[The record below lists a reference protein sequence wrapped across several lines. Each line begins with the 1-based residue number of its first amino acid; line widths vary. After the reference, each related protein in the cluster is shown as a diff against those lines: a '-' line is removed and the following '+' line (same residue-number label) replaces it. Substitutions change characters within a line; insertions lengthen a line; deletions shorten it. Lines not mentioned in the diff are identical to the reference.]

1 MALEDKKSNLSS
13 SKYNNLRQ
21 RIPDISKSQGISPV
35 DHAQLTWRTNPTLMS
50 VSANIFI
57 GIITFSDTIIVKLY
71 LSDISR
77 FILNYELL
85 IAACWSNVILIV
97 RLILSGNS
105 GDSLSWHRGMPFTT
119 KDQDNDNKGDYN
131 CAFKYQGAW
140 WYKDCHHSNLNGL
153 YHRGNH
159 SSPADGVNW
168 KHWKGH
174 RYSLKKTEMKIRPV
188 DFWTA
193 IIMAQQWYSANFYKR
208 HQCLDQ
214 VYLAFN
220 NHS

>member
-1 MALEDKKSNLSS
+1 
-13 SKYNNLRQ
+13 
-21 RIPDISKSQGISPV
+21 
-35 DHAQLTWRTNPTLMS
+35 MS

-119 KDQDNDNKGDYN
+119 RDQDDDNKGGHN
-131 CAFKYQGAW
+131 CAVLYKGAW
-140 WYKDCHHSNLNGL
+140 WYNTCHNSNLNGL
-153 YHRGNH
+153 YLRGNH
-159 SSPADGVNW
+159 SSYADGVNW
-168 KHWKGH
+168 KDWKGH
-174 RYSLKKTEMKIRPV
+174 HYSLKRTEMKIRPV
-188 DFWTA
+188 DF
-193 IIMAQQWYSANFYKR
+193 
-208 HQCLDQ
+208 
-214 VYLAFN
+214 
-220 NHS
+220 

>member
-1 MALEDKKSNLSS
+1 
-13 SKYNNLRQ
+13 
-21 RIPDISKSQGISPV
+21 
-35 DHAQLTWRTNPTLMS
+35 MS

-105 GDSLSWHRGMPFTT
+105 GDSLSYHRGMPFTT
-119 KDQDNDNKGDYN
+119 KDQDNDNVGDEN
-131 CAFKYQGAW
+131 CATRFKGAW
-140 WYKDCHHSNLNGL
+140 WYKYCHHSNLNGV

-159 SSPADGVNW
+159 SSYADGVNW
-168 KHWKGH
+168 HHWKGYY
-174 RYSLKKTEMKIRPV
+174 YSLKKTEMKIRPA
-188 DFWTA
+188 DF
-193 IIMAQQWYSANFYKR
+193 
-208 HQCLDQ
+208 
-214 VYLAFN
+214 
-220 NHS
+220 

>member
-1 MALEDKKSNLSS
+1 
-13 SKYNNLRQ
+13 
-21 RIPDISKSQGISPV
+21 
-35 DHAQLTWRTNPTLMS
+35 MS

-119 KDQDNDNKGDYN
+119 YDQDNDNKGEYN
-131 CAFKYQGAW
+131 CAFRFKGAW
-140 WYKDCHHSNLNGL
+140 WYKDCHYSNLNGL
-153 YHRGNH
+153 YLRGQH
-159 SSPADGVNW
+159 SSPSDGVNW
-168 KHWKGH
+168 KDWKGYH
-174 RYSLKKTEMKIRPV
+174 YSLKKTEMKIRPV
-188 DFWTA
+188 DF
-193 IIMAQQWYSANFYKR
+193 
-208 HQCLDQ
+208 
-214 VYLAFN
+214 
-220 NHS
+220 

>member
-1 MALEDKKSNLSS
+1 
-13 SKYNNLRQ
+13 
-21 RIPDISKSQGISPV
+21 
-35 DHAQLTWRTNPTLMS
+35 MS

-119 KDQDNDNKGDYN
+119 KDQDNDNKTDNN
-131 CAFKYQGAW
+131 CASKYQGAW
-140 WYKDCHHSNLNGL
+140 WYKNCHNSNLNGL
-153 YHRGNH
+153 YYRGNH
-159 SSPADGVNW
+159 SSYADGVNW
-168 KHWKGH
+168 KDWKGH
-174 RYSLKKTEMKIRPV
+174 YYSLKKTEMKIRPV
-188 DFWTA
+188 DF
-193 IIMAQQWYSANFYKR
+193 
-208 HQCLDQ
+208 
-214 VYLAFN
+214 
-220 NHS
+220 

>member
-1 MALEDKKSNLSS
+1 
-13 SKYNNLRQ
+13 
-21 RIPDISKSQGISPV
+21 
-35 DHAQLTWRTNPTLMS
+35 MS

-57 GIITFSDTIIVKLY
+57 GIITFSDAIIVKLY

-97 RLILSGNS
+97 RLIFSGNS

-119 KDQDNDNKGDYN
+119 KDQDNDNQGEYN
-131 CAFKYQGAW
+131 CAIKFKGAW
-140 WYKDCHHSNLNGL
+140 WYEHCHYSNLNGL
-153 YHRGNH
+153 YLRGNH
-159 SSPADGVNW
+159 SSFADGVNW
-168 KHWKGH
+168 HHWKGYY
-174 RYSLKKTEMKIRPV
+174 YSLKKTEMKIRPA
-188 DFWTA
+188 DFWTVL
-193 IIMAQQWYSANFYKR
+193 IMAQQWYSANFNKR